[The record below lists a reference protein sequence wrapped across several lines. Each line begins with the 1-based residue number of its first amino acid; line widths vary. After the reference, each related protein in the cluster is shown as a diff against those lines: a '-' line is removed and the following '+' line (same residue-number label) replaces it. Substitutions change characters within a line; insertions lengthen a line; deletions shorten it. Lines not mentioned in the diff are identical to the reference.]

1 MRVEI
6 VWAGLVSVIALVGCG
21 GDGGNVDATC
31 GPWCAV
37 VDECTNTSVE
47 ECTDD
52 CVNELSAAEAISSAC
67 AEAVRDQNR
76 CLGELTCTEFD
87 AWAEEEPP
95 VGYPCNAE
103 DDGVDEA
110 CD

>member
-1 MRVEI
+1 MRVES
-6 VWAGLVSVIALVGCG
+6 VCAGMVLMIAVVGCG
-21 GDGGNVDATC
+21 DDGGNVDATC

-37 VDECTNTSVE
+37 VDECTNTSVD
-47 ECTDD
+47 ECTNA
-52 CVNELSAAEAISSAC
+52 CVNELSAAGAISSAC

-76 CLGELTCTEFD
+76 CLGALSCAEFD
-87 AWAEEEPP
+87 AWVEEEPP

-110 CD
+110 CN